1 MKQRGVYLWLFA
13 FVVFLSACGSKEKI
27 DPVGSWS
34 VDSGAT
40 VSWMAQQN
48 ALGNQNISISWEIL
62 SWGVQTWIQLSWTRF
77 LQIKGPFPV
86 ELCNR
91 IIAFDQCII
100 AKAPIENQ
108 QVMKQQLI
116 KVIEPWRLLADAQLR
131 EICQQI
137 TVQESFLEVVKHY
150 EKQGCKF

>member
-13 FVVFLSACGSKEKI
+13 FVVFFSACGSKEKT
-27 DPVGSWS
+27 DPIASWF
-34 VDSGAT
+34 VNSGAT
-40 VSWMAQQN
+40 VSWIVQQSE
-48 ALGNQNISISWEIL
+48 NISNSWKVL

-150 EKQGCKF
+150 EKQGCTF